1 MAVNA
6 VAPEQMSADQRL
18 QEVIS
23 LLSAGFLR
31 YRLRKAAD
39 GGETCPPAVWRDG
52 LAILRTS
59 SDSCVN
65 PPEAGKPK
73 SEGETR

>member
-1 MAVNA
+1 MNA
-6 VAPEQMSADQRL
+6 VDPEQMPADQRL
-18 QEVIS
+18 QEVVS

-31 YRLRKAAD
+31 YWLRKTVD
-39 GGETCPPAVWRDG
+39 GGEHG

-59 SDSCVN
+59 SDSCV
-65 PPEAGKPK
+65 EPK

>member
-1 MAVNA
+1 MMIANA
-6 VAPEQMSADQRL
+6 LDPEQMSAEQRL
-18 QEVIS
+18 QEVVS

-31 YRLRKAAD
+31 YWLRKAVD

-59 SDSCVN
+59 SDSCV
-65 PPEAGKPK
+65 EPK
-73 SEGETR
+73 SEGETQ